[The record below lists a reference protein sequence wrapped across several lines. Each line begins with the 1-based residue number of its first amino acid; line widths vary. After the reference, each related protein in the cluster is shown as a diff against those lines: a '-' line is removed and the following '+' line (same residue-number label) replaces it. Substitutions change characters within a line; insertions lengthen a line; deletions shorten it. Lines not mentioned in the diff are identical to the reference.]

1 MAEAESHGLPI
12 DFEAEGLLRGTR
24 GRARQGRLELLEELR
39 AQGVGLEE
47 LRRAV
52 EEERLVLLPAE
63 RVLEGGGPSYTGAEV
78 AERVGIDLGL
88 LRFLRQA
95 IGLPMPEEGEAG
107 FTEADVE
114 AARRVKSLIDA
125 GLPVDDL
132 LEMTR
137 AMGVAMS
144 QVSAASRSLVGRAMV
159 RSGDTEVDVAR
170 RYVSAAQALRPLMAP
185 TLGYM
190 FDVHLREQLRTD
202 VFGRDE
208 LVSGPAASEQITA
221 CFADFVGFT
230 RLGEALDAEDL
241 GALVGRL
248 GELAAEV
255 AFAPVRLVKMIGDAA
270 MLVSSDTDALLDAA
284 LSLVAAA
291 DTQGEGFPQLRAGLA
306 RGPAVPRAGDWY
318 GQPVNLASRITAIA
332 HPGSVLASQE
342 VHDAS
347 ARDYRWSFAGTRG
360 LKGVGR
366 RVNLFR
372 VRRESDGDGWDA
384 TDHRG
389 PLARPSGPRKR

>member
-1 MAEAESHGLPI
+1 MARAENHGARI
-12 DFEAEGLLRGTR
+12 DFEAEGLLNGTR
-24 GRARQGRLELLEELR
+24 GRARQGRLRLLQELE

-47 LRRAV
+47 LRQAV
-52 EEERLVLLPAE
+52 QEERLVLLPAE
-63 RVLEGGGPSYTGAEV
+63 RVLEGGGPRYTRAEV

-95 IGLPMPEEGEAG
+95 LGLPMPEESEAG

-114 AARRVKSLIDA
+114 AARRVKSLVDA
-125 GLPVDDL
+125 GLPVDEL
-132 LEMTR
+132 LEVTR
-137 AMGVAMS
+137 VMSVAMS
-144 QVSAASRSLVGRAMV
+144 QVSAASRGLVGRAMV
-159 RSGDTEVDVAR
+159 RRGDTELDVAR
-170 RYVSAAQALRPLMAP
+170 RYMGAAQVLRPLMAP

-190 FDVHLREQLRTD
+190 YDLHLREQLRSD
-202 VFGRDE
+202 VFGREE
-208 LVSGPAASEQITA
+208 LTSGPAGSEQVTA

-241 GALVGRL
+241 GALVGKL

-270 MLVSSDTDALLDAA
+270 MLVSPDTDALLDSA

-291 DTQGEGFPQLRAGLA
+291 DAEGEGFPQLRAGLA
-306 RGPAVPRAGDWY
+306 YGPAVPRAGDWY
-318 GQPVNLASRITAIA
+318 GQPINLASRVTAIA
-332 HPGSVLASQE
+332 RPGSVLASEE
-342 VHDAS
+342 VRDA
-347 ARDYRWSFAGTRG
+347 AGNRYRWSFAGSRR

-372 VRRESDGDGWDA
+372 VRRRAEGDDA
-384 TDHRG
+384 EQG
-389 PLARPSGPRKR
+389 

>member
-1 MAEAESHGLPI
+1 
-12 DFEAEGLLRGTR
+12 
-24 GRARQGRLELLEELR
+24 
-39 AQGVGLEE
+39 
-47 LRRAV
+47 
-52 EEERLVLLPAE
+52 
-63 RVLEGGGPSYTGAEV
+63 
-78 AERVGIDLGL
+78 
-88 LRFLRQA
+88 
-95 IGLPMPEEGEAG
+95 MPEEGEAG

-114 AARRVKSLIDA
+114 AARRVKSLVDA
-125 GLPVDDL
+125 GLPVEDL

-170 RYVSAAQALRPLMAP
+170 RYVSAAQVLRPLMAP

-284 LSLVAAA
+284 LRLVAAA
-291 DTQGEGFPQLRAGLA
+291 DTQGGGFPQLRAGLA
-306 RGPAVPRAGDWY
+306 QGPAVPRAGDWY

-332 HPGSVLASQE
+332 HPGSVLTSQE
-342 VHDAS
+342 VRDSA
-347 ARDYRWSFAGTRG
+347 ARDYRWSFAGTRR

-372 VRRESDGDGWDA
+372 VRRESDGDESDA
-384 TDHRG
+384 ADYRG
-389 PLARPSGPRKR
+389 PPAQPGGPRKR